1 MDLLSGGEQQ
11 ISDDGEMPLALL
23 NSDLVVLATGFD
35 RSRPG
40 GEWLD
45 RAIGQFALPCH
56 ECGYPIVD
64 ANLRWHP
71 GLHVTGP
78 LAELELGPVA
88 RNIIGARHAASRL
101 ADV

>member
-1 MDLLSGGEQQ
+1 VQLTIG
-11 ISDDGEMPLALL
+11 DDSEAPVGLL

-45 RAIGQFALPCH
+45 RAISQFALRCH

-64 ANLRWHP
+64 VNLRWRS
-71 GLHVTGP
+71 GLYVTGP
-78 LAELELGPVA
+78 LAELELGLVA
-88 RNIIGARHAASRL
+88 RNIIGARHAARWM
-101 ADV
+101 AA